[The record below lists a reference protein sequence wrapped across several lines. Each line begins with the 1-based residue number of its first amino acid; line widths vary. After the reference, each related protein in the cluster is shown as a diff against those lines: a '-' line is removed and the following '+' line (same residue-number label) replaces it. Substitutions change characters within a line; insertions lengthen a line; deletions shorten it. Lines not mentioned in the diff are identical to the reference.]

1 MTPRTLATS
10 AALLLAVAVLPACSG
25 DSTDSPDGE
34 TPQTQVVAPTDE
46 LDSQDGE
53 LCPPS
58 LAFGSA
64 ELATSVPELGEPG
77 TAAVCL
83 YAPVEG
89 EDAASTTWNRSGDTV
104 EITGD
109 DLTDISDLLGG
120 LEPAEK
126 DCAGKTGRRW
136 LLSYEDGGD
145 VTGVVL
151 DDFACGQIRVTDA
164 PFTDAPGDVLAA
176 PSDLLTALKL
186 IWIES

>member
-1 MTPRTLATS
+1 MSLKPFPEPSRSPASLPRSLKGLLAS
-10 AALLLAVAVLPACSG
+10 LLLFASVMICNVLQIASFVFLPVSRQLVRKLNREIANTWWTLCDIWG
-25 DSTDSPDGE
+25 ADGCGI
-34 TPQTQVVAPTDE
+34 QI
-46 LDSQDGE
+46 
-53 LCPPS
+53 
-58 LAFGSA
+58 
-64 ELATSVPELGEPG
+64 
-77 TAAVCL
+77 
-83 YAPVEG
+83 
-89 EDAASTTWNRSGDTV
+89 

>member
-34 TPQTQVVAPTDE
+34 TPQTQVIAPTDE

-58 LAFGSA
+58 LALGST
-64 ELATSVPELGEPG
+64 EPATSVPELSRPG

-89 EDAASTTWNRSGDTV
+89 DDPAATTWNRSGDTV
-104 EITGD
+104 EIAGD
-109 DLTDISDLLGG
+109 DLTEVSDLLAS
-120 LEPAEK
+120 LKPAK
-126 DCAGKTGRRW
+126 QDCSVKIGRQW
-136 LLSYEDGGD
+136 LFSYEDDGD

-164 PFTDAPGDVLAA
+164 PFTDAPGDVLTA